1 MTGISLCLFLSGLF
15 IVLTRKNLIHVL
27 IGIEL
32 IFLSSQN
39 LWIYYARKDANAQ
52 GLYFALFLLAI
63 MATETAI
70 AIALLINYYRDNPNI
85 TFDEIHN
92 LNENSNDLS

>member
-15 IVLTRKNLIHVL
+15 IVLSRKNLIHVL
-27 IGIEL
+27 VGIEL
-32 IFLSSQN
+32 IFLSSQV
-39 LWIYYARKDANAQ
+39 LWLFYARQDSHAQ

-70 AIALLINYYRDNPNI
+70 AIALLIKYYRATQTIITDN
-85 TFDEIHN
+85 IHN
-92 LNENSNDLS
+92 LNENNNGLS